1 MLGLIVGSV
10 GSGRLITKFGRYKM
24 FPVAGTAIMAFGLFL
39 LSRWDA
45 DTSRLIQIVYM
56 AVLGLGVGLVMQ
68 VLVLAVQNAVDHRDL
83 GVATSASSFFR
94 SMGGAFGV
102 AVFGAILTSSLNA
115 KLADLAGLNG
125 DVDAAAIQ
133 SGPEAIAALP
143 LGVRNDVV
151 DAFAGALH
159 VVFLWGV
166 PVAVLAFV
174 VVLFLRE
181 RPLRESVHVGFEA
194 MAEDPGLGVEPVVPS
209 DRAPGLLGDVSP
221 PAPHGD

>member
-1 MLGLIVGSV
+1 
-10 GSGRLITKFGRYKM
+10 
-24 FPVAGTAIMAFGLFL
+24 
-39 LSRWDA
+39 
-45 DTSRLIQIVYM
+45 M

-83 GVATSASSFFR
+83 GIATSATSFFR

-115 KLADLAGLNG
+115 NLADLTGLNG

-133 SGPEAIAALP
+133 SGPGAIAALP
-143 LGVRNDVV
+143 AGVHNDVV
-151 DAFAGALH
+151 DAFADALH

-194 MAEDPGLGVEPVVPS
+194 IAEDAGLAAEPVIPS
-209 DRAPGLLGDVSP
+209 DFGARTGQRRCPSGPTDE
-221 PAPHGD
+221 